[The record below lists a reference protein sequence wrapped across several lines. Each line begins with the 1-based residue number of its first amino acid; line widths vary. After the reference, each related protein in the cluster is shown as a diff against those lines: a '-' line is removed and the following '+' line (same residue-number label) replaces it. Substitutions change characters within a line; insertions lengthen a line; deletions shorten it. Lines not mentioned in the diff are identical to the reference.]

1 MEQFQL
7 MLQRQM
13 MTFEELFLIF
23 LLVKSPMIA
32 SRAAVRSVAA
42 VSSFSFSFK
51 RSALSSSEQTVTVVL
66 DIVRAT
72 SYKRYQNKNQKILF
86 IHIQTLTFLLLGASE
101 MYLVSLIVLVMT
113 TLQVSA
119 LGSEDFDDDVVRL
132 SILAWASFTAL
143 SLSARNF
150 ASDFKSSGF

>member
-1 MEQFQL
+1 

-23 LLVKSPMIA
+23 LLVKSPMIP

-66 DIVRAT
+66 DIVNAT
-72 SYKRYQNKNQKILF
+72 SYKRYQNKNIESSSS
-86 IHIQTLTFLLLGASE
+86 TYS
-101 MYLVSLIVLVMT
+101 YLDFPTAWCFRDVSGELDGV
-113 TLQVSA
+113 
-119 LGSEDFDDDVVRL
+119 DDD
-132 SILAWASFTAL
+132 
-143 SLSARNF
+143 NF
-150 ASDFKSSGF
+150 AGFSSWIRRL